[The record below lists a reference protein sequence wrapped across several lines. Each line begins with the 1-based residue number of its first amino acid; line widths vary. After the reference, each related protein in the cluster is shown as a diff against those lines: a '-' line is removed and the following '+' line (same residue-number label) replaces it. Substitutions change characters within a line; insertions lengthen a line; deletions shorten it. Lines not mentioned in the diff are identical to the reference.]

1 MFKIKT
7 PLEILE
13 EIKQRRLKKN
23 KEVVK
28 QEVKE
33 VNNEK
38 QVNKKKSKR
47 KRAVQQ

>member
-23 KEVVK
+23 KEIVK

-33 VNNEK
+33 ETNEK
-38 QVNKKKSKR
+38 KINKKKSKR
-47 KRAVQQ
+47 KRTV

>member
-1 MFKIKT
+1 LDLDFKIKKNNMFKIKT

-28 QEVKE
+28 
-33 VNNEK
+33 
-38 QVNKKKSKR
+38 
-47 KRAVQQ
+47 